1 MHTLK
6 LMEKPCKLHKV
17 NYAMAKNSEFIVT
30 QEGPLSR
37 CDLGGCVIGL
47 RPPYFVAKIHT
58 FRTQDKRVE
67 VSERNEKERCEWLVN
82 RKKAFA
88 LAQQAAERGLTVQE
102 VCGDGYDE
110 QLDEPRMV
118 AKVPGLNIYLELLG
132 TLIPED
138 VEGEQYWQG
147 EKQDS
152 SGAVIRQP
160 FDRMID
166 AAAATAL
173 NRMAYFLRAMT
184 ARKDRRDCA
193 TQMGDWQPRDDWQED
208 YDDDEYFQRPDQRG
222 IGFDHVDESR
232 RPASFPKHQLSEA
245 EKAEYQK
252 LKAEAEQRGDTLD
265 NDALARLA
273 RQACENVAAYRLIK
287 KD

>member
-6 LMEKPCKLHKV
+6 LSEKPCKLHSV
-17 NYAMAKNSEFIVT
+17 RFNMAKHSEFIVT

-82 RKKAFA
+82 RKKAYE
-88 LAQQAAERGLTVQE
+88 LARQADEKGLTVRE
-102 VCGDGYDE
+102 VCGDHYDE

-132 TLIPED
+132 TLTPED
-138 VEGEQYWQG
+138 VDGERFWQ
-147 EKQDS
+147 ERQQDS
-152 SGAVIRQP
+152 SGQVIRQP

-173 NRMAYFLRAMT
+173 NRMAYFMRTMT

-193 TQMGDWQPRDDWQED
+193 TQMGDWQPRDEWQED
-208 YDDDEYFQRPDQRG
+208 YDDDEYFQRPDQHG
-222 IGFDHVDESR
+222 IGFDFVDESR
-232 RPASFPKHQLSEA
+232 RPAQFPKHNLSDA

-252 LKAEAEQRGDTLD
+252 LKMEAERLGEVLD
-265 NDALARLA
+265 KDALARLA
-273 RQACENVAAYRLIK
+273 RQACENVAAYNLIK
-287 KD
+287 K